1 MTSHLTVLDICSV
14 IGQNVFSFMTLHSKG
29 STDTAIR
36 LNKSTHSLKDRDMLF
51 QSIENRT
58 AESLYFMR
66 GGVVFFKTG
75 SKLSERGGV
84 MVLN

>member
-1 MTSHLTVLDICSV
+1 
-14 IGQNVFSFMTLHSKG
+14 
-29 STDTAIR
+29 
-36 LNKSTHSLKDRDMLF
+36 MLF

-66 GGVVFFKTG
+66 GVVFFKTG